1 MRGNRVDDL
10 PDPSFRLLRC
20 GDVHHRS
27 DKLGATGFV
36 AQGMSDDMDMFH
48 GAIGH
53 HQAILVIEIPRILR
67 RTVDG
72 LLHEGDVFR
81 VDPL

>member
-10 PDPSFRLLRC
+10 PDPSFCLLCC

-27 DKLGATGFV
+27 DKLGATRFV
-36 AQGMSDDMDMFH
+36 AQGMSDDMHMFH
-48 GAIGH
+48 GTIGH
-53 HQAILVIEIPRILR
+53 QQPILMIEILRILR
-67 RTVDG
+67 RAVDR

-81 VDPL
+81 VNPL